1 MKENQVDRLTEE
13 KPVYSISFKGVDGY
27 LITEQKALQKE
38 LKRLKL
44 YGRQFLYSS
53 FPPNKLNLVLEKG
66 TARAKSPNP
75 DIVFCCQVD
84 PNGNLGIFHTEGYD
98 LISYLIGHAQGFP
111 FATFAVY
118 DRNKFDEEFEVYKFK
133 EPDKKIEALLA
144 VVQINDFWP

>member
-13 KPVYSISFKGVDGY
+13 KPIYSISFKKVDGY
-27 LITEQKALQKE
+27 LITEQKALQKQ

-53 FPPNKLNLVLEKG
+53 FPPNKLNLVIEKG
-66 TARAKSPNP
+66 TARAESPDP
-75 DIVFCCQVD
+75 DIVFCCQAD
-84 PNGNLGIFHTEGYD
+84 PLGNLGIYHPEGHD
-98 LISYLIGHAQGFP
+98 LISYLIQHAEGFS

-118 DRNKFDEEFEVYKFK
+118 DRNKFDEEFGGHKFK

-144 VVQINDFWP
+144 VVRINDFWP